1 MPIFFTKNGEL
12 TSYALA
18 CGYVKE
24 WHLTRNDVKIVRVS
38 LWREHNAYH
47 VRSHNLATSTRIKWE
62 SFYTLN
68 EARREFCAQK
78 REVRK

>member
-1 MPIFFTKNGEL
+1 MQTFFTKSGEL

-24 WHLTRNDVKIVRVS
+24 WHLVKESTKIQVK
-38 LWREHNAYH
+38 LWQEHNIYH
-47 VRSHNLATSTRIKWE
+47 VRSHNFATTRIKWE
-62 SFYTLN
+62 SFHTLS
-68 EARREFCAQK
+68 EARREFYAQK